1 MAYGEII
8 DQKMLKTV
16 RVAAVSVDSTTGDW
30 NDNLKKITE
39 WTKQAAD
46 SGVHLILFQEL
57 SLSGFIPNHP
67 TGDHDQWLRA
77 TLKRTRQIAQP
88 IPGSWIE
95 GLVNAAK
102 KYDLLISA
110 GILEDAGNLLHNT
123 QVIVGP
129 GGLLGNWRK
138 MHIPMYEA
146 PFYNGGGIPEVI
158 ETSIGRLGVNICFDA
173 MLPESTRLLAVQ
185 SVDIVLFPFAA
196 DPAPATAAAWSA
208 WARPFLQA
216 RCSENGVFGVASNY
230 VGRVECLGTE
240 QVFPGGGMVLDPR
253 GEILAESSTPTGK
266 PGMVIADLDASDLQ
280 AARAEPEYAFR
291 YRRPELYHFLTVE
304 TPPTDLLRKHGGKTK
319 KELEAEGK

>member
-1 MAYGEII
+1 M
-8 DQKMLKTV
+8 
-16 RVAAVSVDSTTGDW
+16 AAVSVDSTTGDW
-30 NDNLKKITE
+30 NDNLKKITD

-173 MLPESTRLLAVQ
+173 MLPESTRLLA
-185 SVDIVLFPFAA
+185 
-196 DPAPATAAAWSA
+196 
-208 WARPFLQA
+208 
-216 RCSENGVFGVASNY
+216 
-230 VGRVECLGTE
+230 
-240 QVFPGGGMVLDPR
+240 
-253 GEILAESSTPTGK
+253 
-266 PGMVIADLDASDLQ
+266 
-280 AARAEPEYAFR
+280 
-291 YRRPELYHFLTVE
+291 
-304 TPPTDLLRKHGGKTK
+304 
-319 KELEAEGK
+319 